1 MTAATRLIVVAIALG
16 CFLHAACTSD
26 ESAGHVQRSSVDTTT
41 RFAFDAEPTGRPPA
55 GWRVEATRS
64 GVGGEGAGLA
74 RWSVVADASAPS
86 APSVLA
92 LTASTHGEQ
101 DTFNLCWTDRV
112 TFRDGRLRVAV
123 KAAGGEIDRG
133 GGLIWRV
140 QGQDDYYICRYN
152 PLEKNFRVYRVVG
165 GVRHQLDSELAEL
178 APGGWHVIEVVI
190 DGSRIT
196 CTLDGAARL
205 EAEDDALP
213 QAGGVGVWTKADA
226 VTSFDE
232 LSIDGQGR

>member
-1 MTAATRLIVVAIALG
+1 MRLILLAITLG
-16 CFLHAACTSD
+16 CVLQAACASGPTARD
-26 ESAGHVQRSSVDTTT
+26 VQRSSVDTTT
-41 RFAFDAEPTGRPPA
+41 RFTFDADPTGRPPA
-55 GWRVEATRS
+55 GWRIEATRS

-74 RWSVVADASAPS
+74 QWSVVADASGPS
-86 APSVLA
+86 APNALA

-112 TFRDGRLRVAV
+112 TFRDGRLRVALKV
-123 KAAGGEIDRG
+123 VGGEVDRG

-140 QGQDDYYICRYN
+140 QGRDDYSICRYN
-152 PLEKNFRVYRVVG
+152 PLERNFRLYRVVA

-178 APGGWHVIEVVI
+178 APDGWHVIEVVV
-190 DGSRIT
+190 DGAHVT

-213 QAGGVGVWTKADA
+213 QGGGVGVWTKADA

-232 LSIDGQGR
+232 LSIDGPGR